1 MMSSKSDYKRD
12 TLFPLSTIMGKQLH
26 RVVYKPDSQSTD
38 EFLVIVDHTEY
49 QRWKEDKSVALALVV
64 DSFDVFHS
72 GQGSQGKLMRPS
84 KQQLDAIF
92 GTTKEDQVVEQIL
105 SKGELKA
112 GEGFGKEF
120 TDYNPTRG
128 GNSIDTR
135 GSGGS
140 LRG

>member
-1 MMSSKSDYKRD
+1 
-12 TLFPLSTIMGKQLH
+12 MGKQLH

-38 EFLVIVDHTEY
+38 EFMVIVDETEY
-49 QRWKEDKSVALALVV
+49 KRWVEDKSVAMALVV

-84 KQQLDAIF
+84 KQQLETIF
-92 GTTKEDQVVEQIL
+92 GSSKEEDVVLQVLE
-105 SKGELKA
+105 KGELKA
-112 GEGFGKEF
+112 GESFSKEVSGF
-120 TDYNPTRG
+120 NPARG

>member
-1 MMSSKSDYKRD
+1 
-12 TLFPLSTIMGKQLH
+12 MGKQLH

-38 EFLVIVDHTEY
+38 EFMVIVDNSEY
-49 QRWKEDKSVALALVV
+49 QRWKEDKSVAIALVV

-72 GQGSQGKLMRPS
+72 GQGSQGKMMRPS
-84 KQQLDAIF
+84 KQQLDSIF
-92 GTTKEDQVVEQIL
+92 GTTREEEVVEQIL

-112 GEGFGKEF
+112 GEGYGKELSGL
-120 TDYNPTRG
+120 NPARG
-128 GNSIDTR
+128 GTSIDTR

>member
-1 MMSSKSDYKRD
+1 
-12 TLFPLSTIMGKQLH
+12 MGKQLH

-38 EFLVIVDHTEY
+38 EFMVIVDETEY
-49 QRWKEDKSVALALVV
+49 KRWVEDKSVAIALVV

-72 GQGSQGKLMRPS
+72 GQGSQGKFGRPS
-84 KQQLDAIF
+84 KQQLDTIF
-92 GTTKEDQVVEQIL
+92 GSSKEDDVVLTVLEKGEL
-105 SKGELKA
+105 KGELKA
-112 GEGFGKEF
+112 GEGFGKELSGLN
-120 TDYNPTRG
+120 TSRG